1 MIIIAQYS
9 LPVDKSETKIRQT
22 KCVSCRV
29 GFSSAP
35 LAVDTLLFYYDSFVV
50 LTKQEEGVMIVDW
63 SVSVIRSLWLSG
75 FVWV

>member
-22 KCVSCRV
+22 KCVSCRE
-29 GFSSAP
+29 GFSSTP